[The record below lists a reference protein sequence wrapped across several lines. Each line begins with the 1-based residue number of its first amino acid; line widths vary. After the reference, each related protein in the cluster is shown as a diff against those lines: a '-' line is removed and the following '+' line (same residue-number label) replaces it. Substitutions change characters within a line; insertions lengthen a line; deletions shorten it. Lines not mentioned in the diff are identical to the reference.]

1 MKITDRVKSTGLPLD
16 QIVVI
21 GSGVMDALNMRQSR
35 DIDLVASQ
43 SLFASLKSRD
53 DYVHSLRHNEEVV
66 EKDDLEI
73 WLSWCNGGIS
83 NFQQLWDDG
92 VTIDMVRFCDPKTV
106 LEWKQLHNRPKDRTD
121 IALLQTYLDDLQ

>member
-21 GSGVMDALNMRQSR
+21 GSGVMDALDMRQSR

-43 SLFASLKSRD
+43 SLFAALKSRD

-66 EKDDLEI
+66 EKDDQEI

-83 NFQQLWDDG
+83 NFQRLWNEG
-92 VTIDMVRFCDPKTV
+92 ITIDMVRFCDPKTV
-106 LEWKQLHNRPKDRTD
+106 LVWKQLHNRPKDRTD
-121 IALLQTYLDDLQ
+121 ITLLQKYLDDSQ